1 MQTPGLEIKDQKKRT
16 DLLTVLCILSFIGS
30 GMAAFSNLVL
40 FLTFDEMDILLEEL
54 NFEFEEFMLL
64 LSGGKSFFI
73 SGFFLYVISLAGAS
87 GMWRHRKI
95 GFHLYTGA
103 QIFILILPMVSIEGF
118 PFSFPGLL
126 ITAAFILG
134 YSTQLKFMK

>member
-1 MQTPGLEIKDQKKRT
+1 MLTPDIENKDKKRRS
-16 DLLTVLCILSFIGS
+16 DLLTVLCILTFIGS
-30 GMAAFSNLVL
+30 GLAAFSNLVL
-40 FLTFDEMDILLEEL
+40 FLTYDEMDLLMEEL

-73 SGFFLYVISLAGAS
+73 SGFFLYAISLAGATR
-87 GMWRHRKI
+87 MWRFRKI

-103 QIFILILPMVSIEGF
+103 QIFLLILPVVSIEGF
-118 PFSFPGLL
+118 PFSIPGLL
-126 ITAAFILG
+126 ITAAFIFG